1 VDVLSAV
8 KSSLPVDVWQSID
21 PSLFSVFWALSLYDI
36 YIPKLKYESTKNAL
50 QNTVQNIDSTL
61 RSTDPTSKTA
71 RDLRR
76 EQRSKRNAN
85 EDLVSEQKVQ
95 VANVKAIR
103 GWLQEHA
110 GSFLKGC
117 ERLDK
122 TPQCF
127 LQHCILP
134 RALFAP
140 EDAFFCAKFAATM
153 NEMAVPYWSS
163 LNYYD
168 KMHRC
173 LPAVVYCI
181 TEREAANLGIFFQE
195 TLKQLDHWNN
205 ADTYARE
212 CASKP
217 GFSISIKSESS
228 IKATFEQYSKIFNKW
243 HNKVSVAAH
252 ELLCVFRQFSQKS
265 PLLFPPNVTSRSLF
279 KRIYF

>member
-1 VDVLSAV
+1 V
-8 KSSLPVDVWQSID
+8 
-21 PSLFSVFWALSLYDI
+21 
-36 YIPKLKYESTKNAL
+36 N
-50 QNTVQNIDSTL
+50 
-61 RSTDPTSKTA
+61 
-71 RDLRR
+71 
-76 EQRSKRNAN
+76 
-85 EDLVSEQKVQ
+85 EQKLQ

-103 GWLQEHA
+103 GWLRKHA
-110 GSFLKGC
+110 ETFLTGC
-117 ERLDK
+117 DRLDK

-205 ADTYARE
+205 AETYARE

-228 IKATFEQYSKIFNKW
+228 IKATFEQYAKIFNKW
-243 HNKVSVAAH
+243 HNKVGLDVPGPSGGGSGTFGSIF
-252 ELLCVFRQFSQKS
+252 CSIFCRVFGQFFLRFSS
-265 PLLFPPNVTSRSLF
+265 SFLFPPFVLPLSREICYLFSSTLPGLLPPTPPPPPPPPQNNLFSLYACLARASPPANISF
-279 KRIYF
+279 CATLSSYWPGS